1 MERDYIASIR
11 PYLKELKPL
20 EVIPTKAEPQTG
32 EASVKAVIFD
42 IYGTLLISASGDVDQ
57 AEYSFQMIK
66 KALTVANYQI
76 LKDDA
81 DAFDSIYKTYF
92 SCLSKYKEM
101 EIDAG
106 KPYPEVN
113 ILKVWECALTS
124 AEATGIIKSTE
135 KSDVILFTFVF
146 ELQTNRVWPMPG
158 MEDLIKKMGESD
170 YELGIISNAQFYT
183 PVIMNYFLYDI
194 EKDEEIIY
202 PFEKDLT
209 IYSYKE
215 LRGKPDVALFEKLIP
230 QLAKRGIKPEEA
242 IFVGNDMLKDIYTAS
257 QAGLKT
263 VLFGGDK
270 RSYRLRMD
278 DKRCAELKPDYVITK
293 LSQLLEILNI

>member
-20 EVIPTKAEPQTG
+20 DTIPTAAKPALGSPK
-32 EASVKAVIFD
+32 VKAVIFD

-57 AEYSFQMIK
+57 AEYSSQMIK
-66 KALTVANYQI
+66 KALIVANYKI
-76 LKDDA
+76 IKDTTDA
-81 DAFDSIYKTYF
+81 YDSIYKTYF
-92 SCLSKYKEM
+92 SCLSKYKEI
-101 EIDAG
+101 EIKAG
-106 KPYPEVN
+106 KKHPEVD
-113 ILKVWECALTS
+113 ILKVWKCALTS
-124 AEATGIIKSTE
+124 AESSGIIMSTDT
-135 KSDVILFTFVF
+135 SDVTLFTFVF

-158 MEDLIKKMGESD
+158 MQKLIKKLEDSD

-194 EKDEEIIY
+194 EKDEETIF

-230 QLAKRGIKPEEA
+230 QLAERGIQAEEA

-257 QAGLKT
+257 EAGLKT
-263 VLFGGDK
+263 VLFAGDK
-270 RSYRLRMD
+270 RSYRLRKD
-278 DKRCAELKPDYVITK
+278 DKRCAELKPDYVITE
-293 LSQLLEILNI
+293 LSQLLDILDL